1 MAYEVTS
8 KYVPPAGSLSAP
20 GQHYVVMSKTDDV
33 TVFRTVRLYRAPEGR
48 EVLTDALGE
57 RLTDDG
63 DIFREVKAAVDRYD
77 QEHADA

>member
-1 MAYEVTS
+1 MTYEVTS

-20 GQHYVVMSKTDDV
+20 GEHYVVMSKTDDV

-57 RLTDDG
+57 RLAGDG
-63 DIFREVKAAVDRYD
+63 DLFREVKAAVEVYER
-77 QEHADA
+77 EHADA